1 MDCSH
6 SRVNKL
12 IMLLKENELVFRDY
26 EWTSSTNGDTKVL
39 PNSNVQ
45 VVSPFFSLD
54 NSAENDDYN
63 SFRFGIRLLGNSIIF
78 DKFQTVVY
86 LYAHKLENVDIR
98 AVECL
103 VANGSKADQTIR
115 LQTKFPKTQVIRV
128 FRSEEFQTYDHLSE
142 KGISLKFR
150 VYMANTNNNNIRTHL
165 RFELRDAHFGREM
178 WSAAQKGQMTDCE
191 FVVKNQIFL
200 AHRAIVA
207 ARCPVLANFQRI
219 DDCHPESFKAL
230 LYFIYT
236 GCLLPGM
243 SAVERRQF
251 DDLANH
257 FQLAIRSTIADQ
269 TDGMMTRLFMA
280 MQPKLKSRDQ
290 LAVEIR

>member
-1 MDCSH
+1 
-6 SRVNKL
+6 
-12 IMLLKENELVFRDY
+12 MLLKENELVFRDY
-26 EWTSSTNGDTKVL
+26 EWTSCTNGDSTKVL

-54 NSAENDDYN
+54 NSAAENRDDYN

-86 LYAHKLENVDIR
+86 FYAHKLENVDIR

-103 VANGSKADQTIR
+103 VANGSKTEQTIR
-115 LQTKFPKTQVIRV
+115 LQTKFPYTQVIPQVRV
-128 FRSEEFQTYDHLSE
+128 FRSEEFQTYDHLSD

-150 VYMANTNNNNIRTHL
+150 VYMANNNNNIRTHL
-165 RFELRDAHFGREM
+165 RFELRDAHFGQEI
-178 WSAAQKGQMTDCE
+178 WTAAQKGQMTDCE
-191 FVVKNQIFL
+191 FVVKSQIFL

-207 ARCPVLANFQRI
+207 ARCPVLANSQRV
-219 DDCHPESFKAL
+219 DDCNPESFKAL

-243 SAVERRQF
+243 NAIDRRQF

-269 TDGMMTRLFMA
+269 TDGMTRLFMA
-280 MQPKLKSRDQ
+280 IQPKLKSRDQ